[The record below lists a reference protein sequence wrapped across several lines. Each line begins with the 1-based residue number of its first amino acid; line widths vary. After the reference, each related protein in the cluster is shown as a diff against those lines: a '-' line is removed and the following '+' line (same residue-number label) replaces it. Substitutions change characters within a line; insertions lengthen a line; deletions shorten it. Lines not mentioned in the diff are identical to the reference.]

1 MIIKKHLPH
10 RSSREGFLPDRIM
23 LRFCRENASTREEA
37 FRTKN
42 ESAHWHLATDGTVTE
57 FLPLSSAA
65 TLPRG
70 KEDGIPLSNRCIV
83 ILVQSEN
90 DTLGEGQTEPLI
102 RLLKRAQ
109 KEVYRIYGQPLPFR
123 HDTLLCTQSFP
134 KETLLAEGSCEISER
149 RLYRVQTGVYHS
161 LRDAEDHL
169 ERLGNAGIAGYITE
183 IGVT

>member
-23 LRFCRENASTREEA
+23 LRFCREDASVREEA
-37 FRTKN
+37 SQTKN
-42 ESAHWHLATDGTVTE
+42 ESIHWHLAADGTITE

-70 KEDGIPLSNRCIV
+70 TEDGIPLSRRCIV
-83 ILVQSEN
+83 ILVQSEHGN
-90 DTLGEGQTEPLI
+90 LRDEQTAPLI

-109 KEVYRIYGQPLPFR
+109 KEVFRIYGQELPFR
-123 HDTLLCTQSFP
+123 HDTLLCEQGFP
-134 KETLLAEGSCEISER
+134 KEALLAEGSCEISER
-149 RLYRVQTGVYHS
+149 RLYRVQTGVYRS